1 MKGGNTAQHLT
12 NIAVTLRLSSISSP
26 LAAYF
31 ISYIFKYMSFFFR
44 RRTSEELLDSALGK
58 ILEAQARQIETMSD
72 FLTKMSELSAKRA
85 AQALGSRGGRKR
97 AANAAAARKVSR
109 ETSYCRLC
117 LNPSIT
123 NPTVGEIMAHNAHE
137 HSIPEG
143 TLARPGAPEVAAS
156 DTGTE

>member
-1 MKGGNTAQHLT
+1 
-12 NIAVTLRLSSISSP
+12 
-26 LAAYF
+26 
-31 ISYIFKYMSFFFR
+31 MSLFNHR
-44 RRTSEELLDSALGK
+44 RSSEELLDSALGK

-72 FLTKMSELSAKRA
+72 FLSKMSELSAKRA
-85 AQALGSRGGRKR
+85 AQALGARGGRKR

-137 HSIPEG
+137 HSIPE
-143 TLARPGAPEVAAS
+143 LAPAPAPAPEVTS
-156 DTGTE
+156 TE